1 MTECS
6 DELFGLLPLYINGSL
21 SPDEKSKVEEH
32 LRECPKCQ
40 KELEETKWLSSGV
53 KELGKVYASLHIE
66 PEKLVIFAE
75 EPKSLNPDEITFIE
89 KHLSSC
95 SECHEELQ
103 TLKRANLELEAQER
117 IKKTKPAKEVSVWEK
132 TTAGLSWLVRKP
144 ALAYFIILLLAY
156 PAARWL
162 LRPSQSGM
170 PPIPIVSSEK
180 VYVLSEQTRETTE
193 PASVFRDS
201 KDKSIRLSIPFW
213 ADLDNQSYELLINT
227 ERDQT
232 IFDYKNFTDFGSQG
246 FFQLVLNTDSIPDG
260 RYVVIVKEKNRK
272 DPTIFSETHYP
283 FQIIKAKD

>member
-1 MTECS
+1 MTECN
-6 DELFGLLPLYINGSL
+6 DELFELLPLYINGSL
-21 SPDEKSKVEEH
+21 SSEEKSKVEEH
-32 LRECPKCQ
+32 LRNCPKCQ
-40 KELEETKWLSSGV
+40 KEIEEIRWLSSGV
-53 KELGKVYASLHIE
+53 KEQEEVYASVHIE

-95 SECHEELQ
+95 SECYEELQ
-103 TLKRANLELEAQER
+103 TLKRANLELEALER
-117 IKKTKPAKEVSVWEK
+117 IKITKPAKEVSVWEK
-132 TTAGLSWLVRKP
+132 TTAGLIWLVRKP

-162 LRPSQSGM
+162 FRPSQSGT
-170 PPIPIVSSEK
+170 PPIPLVSSEK

-213 ADLDNQSYELLINT
+213 ADLDNQSYELVINT
-227 ERDQT
+227 EKNQT
-232 IFDYKNFTDFGSQG
+232 IFDYKNFTDFGNQG

-260 RYVVIVKEKNRK
+260 RYVIIVKEKNRK
-272 DPTIFSETHYP
+272 DPTIFSETRFP
-283 FQIIKAKD
+283 FQIVRAKD